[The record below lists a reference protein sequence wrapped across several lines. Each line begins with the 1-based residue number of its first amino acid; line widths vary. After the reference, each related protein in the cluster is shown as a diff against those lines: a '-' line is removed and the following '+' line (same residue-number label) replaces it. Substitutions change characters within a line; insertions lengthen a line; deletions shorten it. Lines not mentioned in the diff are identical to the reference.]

1 MSIESL
7 LRDYDDLLA
16 GMLFYEITRRG
27 TYRTWRRRKPPGKGN
42 GMRARCGARTR
53 RGTECAALAL
63 PGRSRCRHHGGLST
77 GPRTPE
83 GKAAIARATAG
94 GRKPGGRSCGGRGA
108 CGSAGVA
115 IVAINSC
122 LSRVRGMGLAR
133 GRDECSE
140 GGAGA

>member
-1 MSIESL
+1 MSIESLL

-63 PGRSRCRHHGGLST
+63 PGRSRCRLHDGLST
-77 GPRTPE
+77 GPRTPQ
-83 GKAAIARATAG
+83 GKAAIARSNRRRAEQARRAG
-94 GRKPGGRSCGGRGA
+94 DRA
-108 CGSAGVA
+108 AVQE
-115 IVAINSC
+115 
-122 LSRVRGMGLAR
+122 LQ
-133 GRDECSE
+133 
-140 GGAGA
+140 